1 MTDNQQKQE
10 GIGSRTQIILGVISV
25 VGVLGGYMFANWG
38 KIHSSSSKASL
49 TNSDKTLSSSTD
61 IPLGNYQFTCPTRSV
76 KEETLAASCYNLQ
89 NKLNKSSLENFQD
102 CTFGIENSDGQLVC
116 RQDR

>member
-10 GIGSRTQIILGVISV
+10 GISSRTQIILAVISV
-25 VGVLGGYMFANWG
+25 VGVLGTAMFTNWE
-38 KIHSSSSKASL
+38 KIHPSSKALL

-61 IPLGNYQFTCPTRSV
+61 IPPGNYQLTCPTRSV
-76 KEETLAASCYNLQ
+76 KDDTLTAICYNMQ
-89 NKLNKSSLENFQD
+89 NKLQESSLVNFKR

-116 RQDR
+116 RLQR